1 MFSISVL
8 LELERGEILESFDF
22 TPYGEVKKNT
32 RYLDR
37 VIDFESGSFQVQKVG
52 INPII
57 TFEATYQGTNEQM
70 QKIEDFYNRHR
81 KSERFYFTYNGNTYT
96 CQFTTDYSNTDILGF
111 VRNNNGTIKQVV
123 KSSVTLGMRVVNYE
137 DFTS

>member
-32 RYLDR
+32 KYLDR

-81 KSERFYFTYNGNTYT
+81 KSERFFFTYNGNKYT

-111 VRNNNGTIKQVV
+111 VRNNNGNIKQVV
-123 KSSVTLGMRVVNYE
+123 KSSVTLGMRVVNI
-137 DFTS
+137 

>member
-32 RYLDR
+32 SYLDR
-37 VIDFESGSFQVQKVG
+37 IIDFESGSFQVQKVG

-57 TFEATYQGTNEQM
+57 TFEATYQGTNEKM

-81 KSERFYFTYNGNTYT
+81 KSERFYFTYNGKKFV
-96 CQFTTDYSNTDILGF
+96 CQFTTDYGSTDTLGF
-111 VRNNNGTIKQVV
+111 VKSKTGAIKQIV

>member
-8 LELERGEILESFDF
+8 LELGRGEILESFDF

-32 RYLDR
+32 KYLDR

-81 KSERFYFTYNGNTYT
+81 KSERFYFTYNGNKYT

-111 VRNNNGTIKQVV
+111 VRNNNRTIKQVV
-123 KSSVTLGMRVVNYE
+123 KSSVTLGMRVVNI
-137 DFTS
+137 

>member
-1 MFSISVL
+1 ML

-32 RYLDR
+32 KYLDR

-81 KSERFYFTYNGNTYT
+81 KSERFFFTYNGNKYT

-123 KSSVTLGMRVVNYE
+123 KSSVTLGMRVVNI
-137 DFTS
+137 

>member
-1 MFSISVL
+1 M
-8 LELERGEILESFDF
+8 ESFDF

-37 VIDFESGSFQVQKVG
+37 VINFESGSFQVQKVG

-81 KSERFYFTYNGNTYT
+81 KSERFFFTYNGNKYT

-111 VRNNNGTIKQVV
+111 VRHNNGTIKQVV
-123 KSSVTLGMRVVNYE
+123 KSSVTLGMRVVNI
-137 DFTS
+137 

>member
-32 RYLDR
+32 KYLDR

-123 KSSVTLGMRVVNYE
+123 KSSVTLGMRVVNI
-137 DFTS
+137 

>member
-32 RYLDR
+32 KYLDR

-81 KSERFYFTYNGNTYT
+81 KSERFFFTYNGNKYT

-123 KSSVTLGMRVVNYE
+123 KSSVTLGMRVVNI
-137 DFTS
+137 

>member
-81 KSERFYFTYNGNTYT
+81 KSERFFFTYNGNKYT

-123 KSSVTLGMRVVNYE
+123 KSSVTLGMRVVNI
-137 DFTS
+137 

>member
-32 RYLDR
+32 KYLDR

-81 KSERFYFTYNGNTYT
+81 KSERFFFTYNGNKYT

-111 VRNNNGTIKQVV
+111 VRNNNGNIKQVV
-123 KSSVTLGMRVVNYE
+123 KSSVTLGMRVVNL
-137 DFTS
+137 

>member
-32 RYLDR
+32 KYLDR

-81 KSERFYFTYNGNTYT
+81 KSERFFFTYNGNKYT

-123 KSSVTLGMRVVNYE
+123 KSSVNLGMRVVNI
-137 DFTS
+137 